1 MPAPV
6 DWCGHRAVGL
16 RHRRLIA
23 SNALHCSP
31 DASSASK
38 SLSIWHLASTQACW
52 RLPPHHRPPRRRQA
66 RFRTTVPHNCAES
79 VRWTP
84 NDSKT
89 CRLFRSMSAY
99 PAGISGYHC
108 FLGPSGQT
116 GDREATTGRLSEEI
130 HREIAGHVV
139 PRYRGRSSPRYCWSS
154 WTGSSCRDR
163 RWDHPDDGANEDR
176 RSRIAGLHLPIG
188 PLDQRSRQSL
198 RSGWLTGRRHDA
210 CCRRRRRPRPAAPS
224 P

>member
-1 MPAPV
+1 MP
-6 DWCGHRAVGL
+6 
-16 RHRRLIA
+16 RRLRNLCRSGIWR
-23 SNALHCSP
+23 ALKRVGGSRP
-31 DASSASK
+31 TTGRLEGGKRGSAQ
-38 SLSIWHLASTQACW
+38 LC
-52 RLPPHHRPPRRRQA
+52 
-66 RFRTTVPHNCAES
+66 RTTVPHNCAES
-79 VRWTP
+79 VRWMP
-84 NDSKT
+84 NDFKVR
-89 CRLFRSMSAY
+89 RLFRSMPHIRPGSRDTTASWAHRGRPVTGKRP
-99 PAGISGYHC
+99 PAGC
-108 FLGPSGQT
+108 LQ
-116 GDREATTGRLSEEI
+116 EI

-139 PRYRGRSSPRYCWSS
+139 PRYRGRSSPRCCWSS

-163 RWDHPDDGANEDR
+163 RWDHPNDGANEDR